1 VTALDQARAAYG
13 VSAQAIRTPRDIEH
27 DALARATRAL
37 KRTQESPAA
46 HFPDLVRAIHDNRTL
61 WTVFAADLAGP
72 GNGLPAD
79 LRGRLLSLAAF
90 VDTHSSKVLRGT
102 ATVDALIDIN
112 VAVMRGLRSPEPA
125 A

>member
-1 VTALDQARAAYG
+1 MTALDQARAAYG
-13 VSAQAIRTPRDIEH
+13 ISTRAVRTPRDIEH

-37 KRTQESPAA
+37 KRTHESPVAA
-46 HFPDLVRAIHDNRTL
+46 FSDLARAIHDNRTL

-72 GNGLPAD
+72 GNGLPPD

-102 ATVDALIDIN
+102 ATVDALIEIN